1 MSDLTLPMESTFDA
15 LQRSDGTWSARDLM
29 AHLGYDR
36 WENFESAIDRARLT
50 AENQGHR
57 FDDLFRG
64 VTEKSGGR
72 PRFDYRM
79 TRFACYLV
87 AMNGDPRKP
96 EIAAAQSY
104 FAIKTREAETATPAL
119 TAAEQMARGLMAAQE
134 LLAAKD
140 SRIAELEP
148 KAEIG
153 EKFLDADG
161 DYSVKD
167 AADTLTRAGIKTGQ
181 GRLFSDLERR
191 GWVYRAKGD
200 GKWRVYASVI
210 QAGVMSVIPQSHYH
224 PKTGILV
231 LDPPQPRVTPKGMQ
245 KLLADLGGAA

>member
-57 FDDLFRG
+57 FNDLFRG

-119 TAAEQMARGLMAAQE
+119 TPAEQMARGLMAAQE

-140 SRIAELEP
+140 DRIAELEP
-148 KAEIG
+148 KAEAYD
-153 EKFLDADG
+153 EFLDSDG
-161 DYSVKD
+161 YYSMQ
-167 AADTLTRAGIKTGQ
+167 AAAAVLGYGQNILFRECRRAGILQ
-181 GRLFSDLERR
+181 GNNLPYRRYIHHFDIKMGTRLN
-191 GWVYRAKGD
+191 RAGETVPTFTTKVRPSG
-200 GKWRVYASVI
+200 
-210 QAGVMSVIPQSHYH
+210 
-224 PKTGILV
+224 
-231 LDPPQPRVTPKGMQ
+231 LDFLRK
-245 KLLADLGGAA
+245 KLAAAEVNA